1 MGNDFSLCVSVFALL
16 LWLSD
21 KYVRPF
27 VGKKTTTDERIK
39 KTWHTEDFP
48 GGPMIKTLSSQCRGS
63 GSDACSG
70 N

>member
-1 MGNDFSLCVSVFALL
+1 MGNDFSLCVSVSALV

-27 VGKKTTTDERIK
+27 VGKKTTDERIK
-39 KTWHTEDFP
+39 KMWYTEDFP
-48 GGPMIKTLSSQCRGS
+48 GGPVIKTLSSQCRGS
-63 GSDACSG
+63 GFDPFSG

>member
-1 MGNDFSLCVSVFALL
+1 MGNDSSPCVRISALV

-27 VGKKTTTDERIK
+27 VGKKTTTGERIK
-39 KTWHTEDFP
+39 KMWYTEDFP
-48 GGPMIKTLSSQCRGS
+48 GGPVIKTLSSQCRGP
-63 GSDACSG
+63 GFDPCSG